1 MCIQFAKGK
10 CKDGDRCRYAHHID
24 TLRKTNSEEHHGEHG
39 SHVDPSK
46 TIYFEE
52 DKTDRNDI
60 TESKSK
66 NPKHTFNIYNL
77 RKEVHSS
84 DYESDEKDDKEKF
97 QYNPTQHRYNYLNP
111 FFFYSF
117 NNFPVYYPVTVN
129 HTMPF
134 FNYITINNNSNDNN
148 NNSKPTPPKEY
159 VNESNQFNSKSND
172 ESRKKNT
179 NANFIYNSYK
189 KNSDANIQDVDDE

>member
-10 CKDGDRCRYAHHID
+10 CKEGDLCRYAHHID
-24 TLRKTNSEEHHGEHG
+24 ELRKTNSEEHHEVQG
-39 SHVDPSK
+39 SHVNPSK

-52 DKTDRNDI
+52 DKIGHNDI
-60 TESKSK
+60 TRSRSK
-66 NPKHTFNIYNL
+66 NPKHTFNVYNL

-84 DYESDEKDDKEKF
+84 DYESEEKEDKGKF
-97 QYNPTQHRYNYLNP
+97 HYDPTQHRYNYLNP

-134 FNYITINNNSNDNN
+134 FNYITINNNGNDTNQ
-148 NNSKPTPPKEY
+148 KPAPPKVY
-159 VNESNQFNSKSND
+159 VDESSQFNSKSSD
-172 ESRKKNT
+172 ESKIKNT
-179 NANFIYNSYK
+179 KANLIYNSYK
-189 KNSDANIQDVDDE
+189 KISDATVQDVDEE